1 MKKNNKTLIT
11 LLLAGMLCS
20 TVAGVANFSANA
32 VASADEVKY
41 ALESVFTAQ
50 GSTTISSE
58 TLTDNE
64 QDKATAKFSFTG
76 KDAAVRYTN
85 YLAFTWYE
93 GKGEAKY
100 LNFTFSF
107 ADTDFSHYS
116 FAVESQSAWATEDE
130 KVTNTVYF
138 VNKEGVISVA
148 VLNDGEE
155 FVLNATKDQAAT
167 ETIALETAVVAKTN
181 VTLSFGEALDEE
193 GNKIDG
199 AFSVLVNGQNVGTF
213 ENVGAN
219 WSEYKY
225 EDTYAERMF
234 PLVISGTASEGK
246 ETTSLY
252 FKQLNGQSFDNVADG
267 KVVDDAAPV
276 LVVNEEL
283 NGFELGD
290 CFSLDY
296 QQIDVLQKT
305 LPTET
310 KVYYQ
315 YNPTDAKPDYEGNT
329 ISGAGSSLYFMDTV
343 YEENGEETTVYRKYG
358 AEYVSVIFKL
368 GDSAHTGDNK
378 AEYDLSW
385 YAADSA
391 IQAWKQT
398 AEDGTETTTDFIKIY
413 VSEEGADYTILKRNA
428 TDPAK
433 PYNEKTDNYD
443 ERVKA
448 YQALLDEEA
457 KSKYL
462 DEDVNFPS
470 LAWLFSDDNG
480 YRNLKFTISYKTPS
494 SDSPKSPSAP
504 LSYNTLK
511 LKASEE
517 GLYEFKIF
525 ANDLAGNPMQY
536 YKDGELVDVTTS
548 NVWDIEEIPSFTF
561 RIKNQGVKVKESSS
575 YKVSKSLNDKYTLSD
590 LTVLGATNKG
600 SEFKLYKLADVSNYS
615 KYTSVT
621 FSSLKENADKLIKT
635 AAEEGKEIDYF
646 DIYLTAY
653 ASLAGFEKSN
663 FKELQPENKLIE
675 ETDKEWDNTD
685 NKFHFDA
692 SAGSFVAAE
701 EGGYLLIANYWN
713 KEITNQR
720 AGAYKIVSV
729 GSESD
734 SVSGESNWLKNN
746 LVSVILFSIAGVLLV
761 IIIILLLVKPSNETL
776 EDVDKK
782 VKKEK
787 KSKKE
792 KKEDK

>member
-64 QDKATAKFSFTG
+64 QGETTAKFSFTG

-85 YLAFTWYE
+85 DLAFTWYK

-130 KVTNTVYF
+130 KVTNSVYF
-138 VNKEGVISVA
+138 VNKGEEGIFVA

-155 FVLNATKDQAAT
+155 FGETT
-167 ETIALETAVVAKTN
+167 ETIKVDGIAAPN
-181 VTLSFGEALDEE
+181 DVTISLAATSD
-193 GNKIDG
+193 DG
-199 AFSVLVNGQNVGTF
+199 AFSVLVNEQKVGAF

-225 EDTYAERMF
+225 DEDYADRMF
-234 PLVISGTASEGK
+234 PLLISGTASEGK
-246 ETTSLY
+246 DTTSLY

-315 YNPTDAKPDYEGNT
+315 YNPTDEKPDYEGNT
-329 ISGAGSSLYFMDTV
+329 ISGTGSSLYFMDTV
-343 YEENGEETTVYRKYG
+343 YEKDGKETTVYRENG

-385 YAADSA
+385 YATDSA

-413 VSEEGADYTILKRNA
+413 VSEEGADYTIIKRDETNA
-428 TDPAK
+428 KNVTT
-433 PYNEKTDNYD
+433 ENYD
-443 ERVKA
+443 ARVTA

-457 KSKYL
+457 ESKYL
-462 DEDVNFPS
+462 DEYVNFPS

-494 SDSPKSPSAP
+494 SDSPKSTSG
-504 LSYNTLK
+504 LSYNK
-511 LKASEE
+511 LRLTASEE

-561 RIKNQGVKVKESSS
+561 KIENQGVKVKESSS

-615 KYTSVT
+615 KYTSVK
-621 FSSLKENADKLIKT
+621 FSDLKEEADKRIEK

-646 DIYLTAY
+646 DIYLTVY
-653 ASLAGFEKSN
+653 ASLTGFEKSN

>member
-1 MKKNNKTLIT
+1 MKKNNKKLIT

-58 TLTDNE
+58 SIADSE
-64 QDKATAKFSFTG
+64 QGETTAKFSFTG

-85 YLAFTWYE
+85 DLAFTWYK

-130 KVTNTVYF
+130 KVTNSVYF
-138 VNKEGVISVA
+138 VNKGEEGIFVA

-155 FVLNATKDQAAT
+155 FGETT
-167 ETIALETAVVAKTN
+167 ETIKVDGIAAPN
-181 VTLSFGEALDEE
+181 DVTISLAATSD
-193 GNKIDG
+193 DG
-199 AFSVLVNGQNVGTF
+199 AFSVLVNEQKVGAF

-225 EDTYAERMF
+225 DEDYADRMF
-234 PLVISGTASEGK
+234 PLLISGTASEGK
-246 ETTSLY
+246 DTTSLY

-315 YNPTDAKPDYEGNT
+315 YNPTDEKPDYEGNT
-329 ISGAGSSLYFMDTV
+329 ISGTGSSLYFMDTV
-343 YEENGEETTVYRKYG
+343 YEKDGKETTVYRENG

-413 VSEEGADYTILKRNA
+413 VSEEGADYTIIKRDETNA
-428 TDPAK
+428 KNVTT
-433 PYNEKTDNYD
+433 ENYD
-443 ERVKA
+443 ARVTA

-457 KSKYL
+457 ESKYL
-462 DEDVNFPS
+462 DEYVNFPS

-494 SDSPKSPSAP
+494 SDSPKSTSG
-504 LSYNTLK
+504 LSYNK
-511 LKASEE
+511 LRLTASEE

-561 RIKNQGVKVKESSS
+561 KIENQGVKVKESSS

-615 KYTSVT
+615 KYTSVK
-621 FSSLKENADKLIKT
+621 FSDLKEEADKRIEK

-646 DIYLTAY
+646 DIYLTVY
-653 ASLAGFEKSN
+653 ASLTGFEKSN